1 MAGIQFAGLSLSFN
15 YTNRGLPPG
24 GPYRGKAYLVRPL
37 TVLRRTSA
45 YLLLSLALATSTLVC
60 RAQDKPDA
68 PAPKQTTPPAS
79 QPAQNPGSD
88 QDKNQDA
95 QIGKSKLEK
104 ETGTVNDRIFEVMPN
119 YGTVETA
126 KTLPPLTSGQKFHLA
141 TASVFDYFT
150 FPFNGA
156 LAAIDQANNSP
167 KSWGQGWGAY
177 GKRYGASFADNGI
190 GTFMTVAVFP
200 SLLHEDPRY
209 FQMGKGTFSHRAFH
223 AVSRL
228 FVVRADSG
236 DTRFNYSELVGNAT
250 AAAFSNV
257 YHAPEDRTAGRN
269 VETLGFLFMWDG
281 VSNELK
287 EFWPDIRRKV
297 FHKNTP

>member
-1 MAGIQFAGLSLSFN
+1 ML
-15 YTNRGLPPG
+15 
-24 GPYRGKAYLVRPL
+24 GKAPL
-37 TVLRRTSA
+37 H
-45 YLLLSLALATSTLVC
+45 LLLFFTLACGSATC
-60 RAQDKPDA
+60 FAQDKPDA
-68 PAPKQTTPPAS
+68 PAPTQTASAPP
-79 QPAQNPGSD
+79 
-88 QDKNQDA
+88 QDPQGQSADPDNDA

-126 KTLPPLTSGQKFHLA
+126 KELPPLTTGQKYRLA
-141 TASVFDYFT
+141 TAGVFDYFA

-177 GKRYGASFADNGI
+177 GKRYGASFADNSI
-190 GTFMTVAVFP
+190 GTYMTTAIFP
-200 SLLHEDPRY
+200 SMLHEDPRY
-209 FQMGKGTFSHRAFH
+209 YQLGKGSFTLRAYH
-223 AVSRL
+223 AVNRL
-228 FVVRADSG
+228 FVTRTDSG
-236 DTRFNYSELVGNAT
+236 NERFNYSEIVGNAV

-269 VETLGFLFMWDG
+269 AGTLGMLIMWDG

-297 FHKNTP
+297 FRKNTP

>member
-1 MAGIQFAGLSLSFN
+1 ML
-15 YTNRGLPPG
+15 
-24 GPYRGKAYLVRPL
+24 GKPLLCLLVL
-37 TVLRRTSA
+37 F
-45 YLLLSLALATSTLVC
+45 TLVC
-60 RAQDKPDA
+60 ASATCFAQDKPDA
-68 PAPKQTTPPAS
+68 PAPKQAVAPPPQAPQGQS
-79 QPAQNPGSD
+79 TDPDN
-88 QDKNQDA
+88 DA

-126 KTLPPLTSGQKFHLA
+126 KELPPLTTGQKYRLA
-141 TASVFDYFT
+141 TAGVFDYFA
-150 FPFNGA
+150 FPFNGV

-177 GKRYGASFADNGI
+177 GKRYGASFADNSI
-190 GTFMTVAVFP
+190 GTYMTTAIFP
-200 SLLHEDPRY
+200 SMLHEDPRY
-209 FQMGKGTFSHRAFH
+209 FLLGKGTFNQRAYH
-223 AVSRL
+223 AVKRL
-228 FVVRADSG
+228 FVTPTDSG
-236 DTRFNYSELVGNAT
+236 GTRFNYSEIVGNAA

-269 VETLGFLFMWDG
+269 AGTLGMLIMWDG

-297 FHKNTP
+297 FRKDTP